1 MRLFR
6 VTLAAVLLLPAT
18 ACAPFGDDGAEKA
31 AKALAAALGKYDV
44 SGVAVTDPEAR
55 SRLRD
60 LLEPL
65 ASYPSQVTVG
75 EVTEDDRGA
84 TATLR
89 WRTDLGREAWQHET
103 TARLREAGEEWQVAV
118 RPDLVESSL
127 EDGERLSI
135 ATVKSARGRI
145 LGAGGAPI
153 VQPRPVLRIGLDKT
167 KVPPARVEQSA
178 RELARVLDVDADKL
192 VTQAKAA
199 GPKAFVEALVVRRDG
214 LAPDFALQ
222 WGGIAG
228 AVGLSDHRPLAPSR
242 AFARQLL
249 GVVGP
254 ATAEILKE
262 SKGRLSAGDEAGL
275 SGLQRR
281 YDEQLGGRSGRVVS
295 AVAEDGTR
303 RELFRVEP
311 EAGTDL
317 RITLDP
323 LLQQRADDLVAETA
337 SDSAL
342 VAIRPSTGEVLAAAS
357 GPTDNGYNTA
367 TFGRYPPGSTFKAVS
382 ALALLRA
389 GLEPDAPV
397 SCPAT
402 TTVDGKRFKNYSDY
416 PASELG
422 EITLARAIAHSC
434 NTAFIGQRER
444 VTGDLLP
451 QAAAALGL
459 GVDHDLGFPAYFG
472 EVPPPASE
480 TEAAAD
486 LIGQG
491 KVTASPLAMATVLAS
506 VVKGGTVVPSLLP
519 DRASAA
525 DPESPL
531 TPEETR
537 HLRQMLRGVVDQG
550 SGAGLQGVADMAKTG
565 TAEFGDATRT
575 HAWMI
580 GSRGDLAVAVF
591 VAEGESGSRTA
602 GPILRDFL
610 SRSPG

>member
-1 MRLFR
+1 MRLVR

-18 ACAPFGDDGAEKA
+18 ACAPLGDDGAEKA

-44 SGVAVTDPEAR
+44 SGVAFTEPQAR
-55 SRLRD
+55 TQLRD

-65 ASYPSQVTVG
+65 ASYPSTVTVA
-75 EVTEDDRGA
+75 EVTEDDQGA

-89 WRTDLGREAWQHET
+89 WRTDLGREVWVHET
-103 TARLREAGEEWQVAV
+103 SARLREAGDEWQVAA

-127 EDGERLSI
+127 EEGERLSI
-135 ATVKSARGRI
+135 ATVKSERGRI

-153 VQPRPVLRIGLDKT
+153 MQPRPVLRIGLDKT

-178 RELARVLDVDADKL
+178 RELARALDVDADKL

-214 LAPDFALQ
+214 LEPDFALQ
-222 WGGIAG
+222 WSGIAG

-242 AFARQLL
+242 EFARQLL

-262 SKGRLSAGDEAGL
+262 SKGRLVAGDEAGL

-281 YDEQLGGRSGRVVS
+281 YDEQLAGQSGRVVT
-295 AVAEDGTR
+295 VLTKTGGRDER
-303 RELFRVEP
+303 FRIEP
-311 EAGTDL
+311 VPGTDL

-323 LLQQRADDLVAETA
+323 RLQQRADDLLSGTG
-337 SDSAL
+337 SDRAL
-342 VAIRPSTGEVLAAAS
+342 VAVRPSTGEILAAAS
-357 GPTDNGYNTA
+357 GPAENGYNSA

-382 ALALLRA
+382 ALALLRG
-389 GLEPDAPV
+389 GLVPGAPV

-416 PASELG
+416 PAAQLG
-422 EITLARAIAHSC
+422 EITLAKALAHSC

-444 VTGDLLP
+444 VTGDVLQ

-491 KVTASPLAMATVLAS
+491 KVTASPMAMASVLAS
-506 VVKGGTVVPSLLP
+506 VVKGSTVVPFLLP
-519 DRASAA
+519 DRKATAQ
-525 DPESPL
+525 PQSPL

-537 HLRQMLRGVVDQG
+537 YLRQMLRGVVDQG
-550 SGAGLQGVADMAKTG
+550 SGSGLQGVADLAKTG
-565 TAEFGDATRT
+565 TAEFGDATKT

-591 VAEGESGSRTA
+591 VAEGQSGSRTA
-602 GPILRDFL
+602 GPILREFL
-610 SRSPG
+610 APTGG